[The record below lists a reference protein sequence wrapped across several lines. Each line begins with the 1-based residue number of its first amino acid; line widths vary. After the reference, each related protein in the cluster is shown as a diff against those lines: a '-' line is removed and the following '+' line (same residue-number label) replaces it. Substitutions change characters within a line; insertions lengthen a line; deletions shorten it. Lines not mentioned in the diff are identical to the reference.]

1 MKTFHIHKGSRFVA
15 IFANDEQGPFNAR
28 LFVNCKNGV
37 VQSADATLIHKYNIK
52 TLAKAKQY
60 ADKVLASY

>member
-1 MKTFHIHKGSRFVA
+1 MKINIHKGSRFVA

-28 LFVNCKNGV
+28 LFVNCQGQIV
-37 VQSADATLIHKYNIK
+37 ESADATTTHKYNIK

-60 ADKVLASY
+60 AEKVLSA